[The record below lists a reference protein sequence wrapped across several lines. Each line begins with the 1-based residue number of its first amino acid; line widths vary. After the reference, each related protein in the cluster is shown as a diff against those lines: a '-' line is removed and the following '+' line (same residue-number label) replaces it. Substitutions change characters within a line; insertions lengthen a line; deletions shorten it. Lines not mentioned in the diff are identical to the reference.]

1 MSEVI
6 QFNQQSNSQSDW
18 WELLQDATI
27 KVGTEENALQAPT
40 FEFKKW
46 FEIHKMKPGERCQYM
61 IDLRDYYAEKA
72 RYAQQH
78 TWMLEY
84 AGQS

>member
-1 MSEVI
+1 
-6 QFNQQSNSQSDW
+6 
-18 WELLQDATI
+18 
-27 KVGTEENALQAPT
+27 VGTEENALQAPT

-78 TWMLEY
+78 T
-84 AGQS
+84 